1 MNLLGEQILQQDQ
14 PDQDLVNKVLGLN
27 LGNYEEKLMKTV
39 SE

>member
-14 PDQDLVNKVLGLN
+14 PDQDLVNKVLGLK